1 MYLSD
6 IFIQCFDTC
15 EQESTCEMKRAI
27 EARDRKLSVLNEKLN
42 SHLSLFDSIEKEAFS
57 IKQVMDNVQLVVC
70 EKEEIGM

>member
-42 SHLSLFDSIEKEAFS
+42 SHLSLFDSILLINPKR
-57 IKQVMDNVQLVVC
+57 IDRQDL
-70 EKEEIGM
+70 